1 MAMIGSFL
9 GWQPVVCV
17 FLIAPLCGVVVALAL
32 RFAQGRRALPYG
44 PCLACAAVV
53 VLFTWRMIWE
63 RTRELFGHPP
73 TLAGLAVLI
82 IGGMTALLG
91 IVRLYRSI
99 PVGQRRRSAES
110 QPQPAEPPVAGHS

>member
-1 MAMIGSFL
+1 
-9 GWQPVVCV
+9 
-17 FLIAPLCGVVVALAL
+17 VVVALLL
-32 RFAQGRRALPYG
+32 RFAHGRRALPYG

-53 VLFTWRMIWE
+53 VLFTWRFIWE

-99 PVGQRRRSAES
+99 PVGQRRRSAD
-110 QPQPAEPPVAGHS
+110 PQPPAAERPATGNS